1 MDLSFQKRIAAEV
14 LKCSPKRVYFFP
26 EALDRIKEAMTKQDI
41 RELIK
46 EGMIIKV
53 QKKGVSRARARE
65 NHEKRKKGRRRGY
78 GSRKGKASARQG
90 GKKRVWINKVRAQRR
105 FVKELKLKKIIP
117 DELYRK
123 LYRLIKGGF
132 FRSRRHIE
140 IYLKDLGILTKQ
152 QEKAIDVELERETK
166 HEETNLSE
174 SKVKKSKKDEREKD
188 ENRKKEVKEKSKK
201 SSKKSKES
209 KKESKDVNKEK

>member
-14 LKCSPKRVYFFP
+14 LKCSPKRVYLFP

-46 EGMIIKV
+46 EGLIIKV
-53 QKKGVSRARARE
+53 QKKGVSRVRARE
-65 NHEKRKKGRRRGY
+65 LHEKRKKGRRRGQ
-78 GSRKGKASARQG
+78 GSRKGKASARRG
-90 GKKRVWINKVRAQRR
+90 GKKRQWINKVRAQRR
-105 FVKELKLKKIIP
+105 FIKELKIQKIIP

-140 IYLKDLGILTKQ
+140 IYLTDLGMLTEQ
-152 QEKAIDVELERETK
+152 QEKAIDEEL
-166 HEETNLSE
+166 
-174 SKVKKSKKDEREKD
+174 
-188 ENRKKEVKEKSKK
+188 KKETQKEVTSDIKAEKTEAKKEEKQKKKKEEKSKEEK
-201 SSKKSKES
+201 SE
-209 KKESKDVNKEK
+209 E